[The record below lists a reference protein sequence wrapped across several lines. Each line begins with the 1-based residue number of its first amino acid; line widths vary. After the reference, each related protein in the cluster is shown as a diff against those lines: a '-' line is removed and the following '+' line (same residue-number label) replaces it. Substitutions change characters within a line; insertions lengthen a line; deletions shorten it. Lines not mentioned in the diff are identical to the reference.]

1 VAATANDAF
10 GIPHADQV
18 WKTTFMTLH
27 STSTRQGSQGS
38 RIVDVC
44 HAWNRNILAIGVAAS
59 LALSGVAVAQTR
71 LALTSPNVGPDPLD
85 TPLPSF
91 SRPPPADITAP
102 RGNGQRVSPGFG
114 IPPRPAAAAP
124 PELRGNP
131 LWAIPLKDFVF
142 TRDRPLFSP
151 SRRPATAPVAY
162 VAPSRPVVALRPA
175 EPELPKLTLIGVIL
189 SEKDGIGI
197 FVDGA
202 TREVIRLR
210 KNRGAR
216 HPATRRRTCSGRS
229 AFGQRS
235 VAERARTA
243 TLSAGYFAFRF
254 LTMPAD
260 QLSFG
265 IFASSTIFCSFATSS
280 RN

>member
-1 VAATANDAF
+1 MSA
-10 GIPHADQV
+10 
-18 WKTTFMTLH
+18 
-27 STSTRQGSQGS
+27 R
-38 RIVDVC
+38 
-44 HAWNRNILAIGVAAS
+44 RNILAIGVAAS

-102 RGNGQRVSPGFG
+102 RGNGPRVPPGFG
-114 IPPRPAAAAP
+114 VQPRPAAAAP
-124 PELRGNP
+124 PEPRGNP
-131 LWAIPLKDFVF
+131 LWAIPLKDFIF

-162 VAPSRPVVALRPA
+162 VAPSKPVVVMRPV

-210 KNRGAR
+210 KNEG
-216 HPATRRRTCSGRS
+216 HGGWILRTLQGR
-229 AFGQRS
+229 Q
-235 VAERARTA
+235 A
-243 TLSAGYFAFRF
+243 TLEKAASTAVLVIPPPGGEPV
-254 LTMPAD
+254 PAVLLSGGGQPRPD
-260 QLSFG
+260 GQEPQL
-265 IFASSTIFCSFATSS
+265 
-280 RN
+280 